1 MDEDEDDEVEKM
13 IREEDEE
20 EEAAAGFIVPDDY
33 LSASELGL
41 SQSQRSSQM
50 AAELVERRKMLG
62 KRYNRDKPA

>member
-20 EEAAAGFIVPDDY
+20 EEAARFIVPDDY

-62 KRYNRDKPA
+62 KRYNRKPA